1 MGHHKILIEGIFLAA
16 FVSEAFKNG
25 RVRIDGNK
33 KIYLKKIRELSKIRV
48 WLVDGE
54 YIRKNICEDFVN
66 YDHHYHL
73 KFIPK
78 NEFWIAEG
86 TDEDEIRYYID
97 HMLVEHRL
105 MSKGMS
111 FEEASAKAS
120 LAERRERGKS
130 EIMKKLGSVREHRK
144 EIIDMVHKKLLKKY
158 SGGIMVWVVDGELV
172 RDVFYTFF
180 GGGGHDKVFHFIP
193 ENEIWI
199 DQDIHPKE
207 RKFILIHELHERS
220 LMAKGKDYQH
230 SHRKATEIEDFFRH
244 HSKGLDKIIKEEIG
258 KQAR

>member
-1 MGHHKILIEGIFLAA
+1 VGFFLD
-16 FVSEAFKNG
+16 EAFRNG
-25 RVRIDGNK
+25 KVRISGNR
-33 KIYLKKIRELSKIRV
+33 KIYLKKICKLSKIQV

-54 YIRKNICEDFVN
+54 YIRRNICEDFVN
-66 YDHHYHL
+66 YAHYFNF

-78 NEFWIAEG
+78 NEFWIADG
-86 TDEDEIRYYID
+86 TKEDEIIYYID

-105 MSKGMS
+105 MLKGMS

-120 LAERRERGKS
+120 LAEKRERGKS
-130 EIMKKLGSVREHRK
+130 EIMKKLGSVREHKK
-144 EIIDMVHKKLLKKY
+144 EIIGMIHKKLLKKY
-158 SGGIMVWVVDGELV
+158 SDKVRVWIVDGELV

-193 ENEIWI
+193 DNEIWI
-199 DQDIHPKE
+199 DQDIHPGE

-220 LMAKGKDYQH
+220 LMAKGKDYHH

-244 HSKGLDKIIKEEIG
+244 HPKGLDKTIKEEIG
-258 KQAR
+258 RQAR

>member
-1 MGHHKILIEGIFLAA
+1 MVHHKILIEGISLAA
-16 FVSEAFKNG
+16 FVSKAFRKGAIKLGKN
-25 RVRIDGNK
+25 RKPYIR
-33 KIYLKKIRELSKIRV
+33 KIRELSKIEV

-66 YDHHYHL
+66 YAHYYNF

-78 NEFWIAEG
+78 NEFWIAGG
-86 TDEDEIRYYID
+86 TKEDEIIYYVD

-105 MSKGMS
+105 MSKGVS
-111 FEEASAKAS
+111 LKEASAKAS
-120 LAERRERGKS
+120 LAEKRERGKS
-130 EIMKKLGSVREHRK
+130 EIMKKLGSVREHKK
-144 EIIDMVHKKLLKKY
+144 EIIGMVHKKLLKKY
-158 SGGIMVWVVDGELV
+158 SGRVRVWIVDGELV

-199 DQDIHPKE
+199 DQDIHPRE

-230 SHRKATEIEDFFRH
+230 SHRKATEIEDFYRH
-244 HSKGLDKIIKEEIG
+244 HSSMVWKAIKEEIR
-258 KQAR
+258 KQA